1 MRLLIVVLAAIAF
14 VLPASAQYQNMTAE
28 QCRRIADSQQR
39 LTCLGQVRR
48 PPGPS
53 GASPFGPIQLLPQIQ
68 PVVQPPN
75 PAPKAPDRSTTKNR
89 PGKKSESRR

>member
-1 MRLLIVVLAAIAF
+1 MRTLLVILAATFA
-14 VLPASAQYQNMTAE
+14 LPAAAQYQNMTAE
-28 QCRRIADSQQR
+28 QCRRLADSQQR
-39 LTCLGQVRR
+39 LTCLGQIRPP

-53 GASPFGPIQLLPQIQ
+53 SAGPFGPTQLLPQIQ

-89 PGKKSESRR
+89 PGKKIESRR